1 MTSNPSNHARY
12 GGPEMAIDGPKTA
25 LIQTLLSRRSC
36 RDFSD
41 RVIDHQTKHLLFAAA
56 QSAPTKSNLQQ
67 YSLIEIADPSIRQS
81 LQQLF
86 PSVTWAI
93 SAPLLVVIVGDLHRT
108 QQINAAKGHEFRWDA
123 ADAFLNASVDAS
135 LALGFMIAAAESLSL
150 GSCPISTIRES
161 TAAIIRL
168 LELPKGTFPIC
179 ACAFGYPTQ
188 KHTTL
193 SPRLP
198 QSVVVHQDRYQP
210 VDMDAIHRYDQTL
223 TEVMGE
229 PKPRYPER
237 YGMPRESTWSDNL
250 ARQTSVRERSDFQSS
265 CEQQGLWRRDQMD

>member
-1 MTSNPSNHARY
+1 
-12 GGPEMAIDGPKTA
+12 MAVDGPKTA

-41 RVIDHQTKHLLFAAA
+41 RVIDHQTKHLLFTAA

-67 YSLIEIADPSIRQS
+67 YSLIEIADASIRQS

-108 QQINAAKGHEFRWDA
+108 QQINVAKGHEFRWDA

-179 ACAFGYPTQ
+179 ACAFGFQLRNTQ
-188 KHTTL
+188 HSHPDFLNL
-193 SPRLP
+193 S
-198 QSVVVHQDRYQP
+198 
-210 VDMDAIHRYDQTL
+210 
-223 TEVMGE
+223 
-229 PKPRYPER
+229 
-237 YGMPRESTWSDNL
+237 
-250 ARQTSVRERSDFQSS
+250 
-265 CEQQGLWRRDQMD
+265 